1 MSTAEGNS
9 SLHYSTGKY
18 LGLINDYL
26 VSIKENSAFEPQ
38 KLKEIEDLFTKLKDE
53 DSIDP
58 QIQLLSIVI
67 ERELRKNNLTSG
79 NFFNTILKAFKEQV
93 TSVLLKELRYVVIAL
108 DAEYSRSLSKI
119 KR

>member
-1 MSTAEGNS
+1 MTTIEGNS

-26 VSIKENSAFEPQ
+26 VSIKENSIFEPQ

-53 DSIDP
+53 ESIDP

-67 ERELRKNNLTSG
+67 EKELRKNNLTST
-79 NFFNTILKAFKEQV
+79 NFFNTLLNALKDKVA
-93 TSVLLKELRYVVIAL
+93 SVLVRDLRYVVIAL
-108 DAEYSRSLSKI
+108 DNEYSRSLSKI